1 MPLLGLY
8 ILKENIPIPFQTLRY
23 YEVLRGE
30 SLFFTAVTEKAHVVP
45 FNAAVVI

>member
-30 SLFFTAVTEKAHVVP
+30 SLFFKAVTEKAHVVP